1 MSNIGLIIE
10 EKAADIGNF
19 FDKEI
24 IEKAKINWHEQNHEA
39 FPLVP
44 GDEEEYVPLP
54 KAILNGKLSK

>member
-1 MSNIGLIIE
+1 MSNTGLIIE
-10 EKAADIGNF
+10 EKAADKGKF

-54 KAILNGKLSK
+54 